1 MMNPKWTNNDVAF
14 VTFKNMLYTTF
25 SKLEYVSHQKG
36 FTDAVYRL
44 VRLFLTQE
52 SAIFFLER
60 KQVLAKNTDA

>member
-1 MMNPKWTNNDVAF
+1 
-14 VTFKNMLYTTF
+14 MLYTTF